1 MFFLHFHSCTAF
13 VWWATAALKNS
24 DLLTHCQTFIIWS
37 SLVGECLPNQASPYS
52 VDCILQVCHNSVSS
66 ENSEKKKL
74 VSVSLILT
82 CLDSSRWLSHTSP
95 FLPFFS
101 LSAHTTALTLPA
113 SQTCW
118 QQFVSRYQFSVSSLR
133 GREGCGNHLY
143 LRLLGSVPLGM
154 LADTCHWAAVRQK
167 GCGMWAQATQVTV
180 ISFQK
185 PLKLKP

>member
-1 MFFLHFHSCTAF
+1 MDVHNFAWWAPAARELVNLWLRFFFFLT
-13 VWWATAALKNS
+13 V
-24 DLLTHCQTFIIWS
+24 IIWS
-37 SLVGECLPNQASPYS
+37 SLCRWAFFFFLIAL
-52 VDCILQVCHNSVSS
+52 IAFFNSVAS
-66 ENSEKKKL
+66 ENSGKRKPA
-74 VSVSLILT
+74 SVSLILT
-82 CLDSSRWLSHTSP
+82 CLDSSRWLSHTSL

-101 LSAHTTALTLPA
+101 LSAHTIALTLSA
-113 SQTCW
+113 SLTCW
-118 QQFVSRYQFSVSSLR
+118 QQFVSRYQFSASRLR